1 MNILGTSFTI
11 AIMIALMLTLT
22 IGNMVYRVRLAHNPT
37 FQFHDVWRNTIIGWE
52 IFGLLISLYLSDIHD
67 NILISIT
74 YTCMLLA
81 ANNCT
86 SKLAVHDS
94 KKDALWYSIAFFG
107 YCMIMF
113 ITLK

>member
-1 MNILGTSFTI
+1 MNIMMIS
-11 AIMIALMLTLT
+11 IMISLMLTLT
-22 IGNMVYRVRLAHNPT
+22 GFNMVYRVKLVHNPN
-37 FQFHDVWRNTIIGWE
+37 FEHHNVWRNTIIGWE
-52 IFGLLISLYLSDIHD
+52 LIGFLVSLYLSDIHD

-86 SKLAVHDS
+86 SKLAIHDS
-94 KKDALWYSIAFFG
+94 KKDALLYSIAFFG